1 LGGKSLIKSWNYA
14 PKYLSLGILIKQIKV
29 MKKTNRSV
37 SGTSFHDVTIKTS
50 IKALKAV
57 LGEPTYTGDP
67 IEDKVQVEWICET
80 QEGNVVTIYDW
91 KEYRILLQSEEVEFH
106 IGGFTYF
113 DTLDAKNELIKLLN

>member
-1 LGGKSLIKSWNYA
+1 
-14 PKYLSLGILIKQIKV
+14 

-67 IEDKVQVEWICET
+67 IKDKVQVEWICET

-91 KEYRILLQSEEVEFH
+91 KEYRILFQSEEVEFH

-113 DTLDAKNELIKLLN
+113 HTLDAKNELIKLLN